1 MNMGR
6 PSKLTPET
14 HDKIIRA
21 IAAGNYL
28 ETAAAHGGVSY
39 YTLNDWMNK
48 GATGKEAKYVKFY
61 HAAKKAEADAE
72 ALRVARI
79 SKAGQEGNWQADAW
93 YLERRYPNRWGKR
106 VQELTGPDGGDITV
120 TVVDYRRG
128 LAALAPDAEADE

>member
-1 MNMGR
+1 MGR
-6 PSKLTPET
+6 PSKLTPEA

-28 ETAAAHGGVSY
+28 ETAAAHGGITY
-39 YTLNDWMNK
+39 DTLNDWMNK
-48 GATGKEAKYVKFY
+48 GAAGKGPQYVQFY

-79 SKAGQEGNWQADAW
+79 SKAGNEGNWQADAW

-106 VQELTGPDGGDITV
+106 VSEVQGPDGGAL
-120 TVVDYRRG
+120 VVKLTWG
-128 LAALAPDAEADE
+128 ENADADA